1 MTTLDSILQ
10 AVAAIFQAVMISNL
24 VGLIDEVLSGLMP
37 AGV

>member
-24 VGLIDEVLSGLMP
+24 VAPIGGVLSGFMP

>member
-10 AVAAIFQAVMISNL
+10 AVAAIFQAVVISNL
-24 VGLIDEVLSGLMP
+24 VDLIDGVLSGFLP

>member
-24 VGLIDEVLSGLMP
+24 VGLINEVLSGFLP
-37 AGV
+37 TGV